1 MARRLLNFLTVLAVI
16 AGFAFPV
23 HAATDFAKLAG
34 SDGIDLGPVTLHAGF
49 RVAEMSDS
57 NIYTTPDQEVDDNIT
72 LISPVFLLTMKTQR
86 QKLELGA
93 GADTSVYSENNDEN
107 FTAMSYKAGYSLK
120 STSGISFSIDDLYG
134 TSEDPRPEQNAPER
148 KKHFTNK
155 AEGKLGYTFPSKK
168 FSVEF
173 FAEEFH
179 LQYDEPADE
188 NSNRKDREYGVGM
201 YYRVLPKTSLLLEY
215 SHGTKEYFDRT
226 DKVYDSRSNF
236 YRLGIKW
243 DATAKMN
250 GALKIGYE
258 DRTYPEIDH
267 NKSMAPVID
276 GNVMYEITESTKIKV
291 LARFGIDETAYA
303 GSVAEGLSS
312 SYNYDHQE
320 VGVGIKSRL
329 LNRFTFDIAVR
340 AVSDEYENFQGGA
353 LESRKD
359 TIRYFNATVEYD
371 FIKNLSAGISYNAKG
386 KESNDPNQ
394 EETTQRVMVF
404 VWYLI

>member
-1 MARRLLNFLTVLAVI
+1 MARSFLNFLIVLAVI
-16 AGFAFPV
+16 AGFAFPA

-34 SDGIDLGPVTLHAGF
+34 SDGIDLGPVTLHAGL
-49 RVAEMSDS
+49 RVAEKSDS
-57 NIYTTPDQEVDDNIT
+57 NIYSSPNKEVDDYIT
-72 LISPVFLLTMKTQR
+72 LISPGFLLTVRTQR

-93 GADTSVYSENNDEN
+93 GAETSMYSENNDEN
-107 FTAMSYKAGYSLK
+107 FTAMSYKAGYSLN
-120 STSGISFSIDDLYG
+120 STSGISFSINDLYG
-134 TSEDPRPEQNAPER
+134 TSEDPRPEQNVGER

-155 AEGKLGYTFPSKK
+155 AEGKLGYTFPAKK
-168 FSVEF
+168 FSAEF
-173 FAEEFH
+173 FAKEFY

-226 DKVYDSRSNF
+226 DKEYDSRSNF

-276 GNVMYEITESTKIKV
+276 GNVMYKITESTKIKF
-291 LARFGIDETAYA
+291 LARFGIDETAYQGNA
-303 GSVAEGLSS
+303 SLSS

-329 LNRFTFDIAVR
+329 LNRVTFDIAVR

-359 TIRYFNATVEYD
+359 TIKYFDATVEYD
-371 FIKNLSAGISYNAKG
+371 FIKNLSVGIHYNAKG

-394 EETTQRVMVF
+394 EETTQKVMVF